1 MSENINVKLE
11 RINTMRAA
19 FFYEF
24 TKTPEEDSWKKTM
37 VWAEKKGLLEKHK
50 TIRVFGRNIYPTENP
65 EPHGYGF
72 YITITPDIKIE
83 NNIIVRLI
91 PGGLYAVAKCEG
103 LEQMGLAWPMLWE
116 WVKNS
121 KYEYIGETKEEYGY
135 ELGLEEH
142 LNWHATLVEQ
152 SENKFILNLMIQ
164 LWEK

>member
-1 MSENINVKLE
+1 MSEKINVRLE
-11 RINTMRAA
+11 RIKTMRAA

-24 TKTPEEDSWKKTM
+24 TKAPEEDCWKKAK
-37 VWAEKKGLLEKHK
+37 VWAEKKGLLEKNM
-50 TIRVFGRNIYPTENP
+50 TTRIFGRNIYPTENP
-65 EPHGYGF
+65 EPHGYVF

-83 NNIIVRLI
+83 SNILVRLI
-91 PGGLYAVAKCEG
+91 PGGLYAVARCEG

-142 LNWHATLVEQ
+142 LNWYNTLVEE
-152 SENKFILNLMIQ
+152 SEKNFIFDLMIQ